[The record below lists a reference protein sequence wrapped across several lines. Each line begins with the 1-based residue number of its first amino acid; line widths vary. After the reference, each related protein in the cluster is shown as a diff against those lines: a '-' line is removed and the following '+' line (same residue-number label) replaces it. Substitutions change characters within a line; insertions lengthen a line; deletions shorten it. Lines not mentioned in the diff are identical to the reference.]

1 MPASSSDNGSDSG
14 DGDVDTS
21 EVDTDELSSE
31 EGGENDDAAR
41 NGFLLRRNS
50 GTIKLIRISHR
61 TYQITLALA
70 YHISIS
76 RMRNPSTERRTLL
89 H

>member
-31 EGGENDDAAR
+31 EGGENDNAV
-41 NGFLLRRNS
+41 RNS
-50 GTIKLIRISHR
+50 L
-61 TYQITLALA
+61 L
-70 YHISIS
+70 
-76 RMRNPSTERRTLL
+76 MRSQKGNIQSKP
-89 H
+89 